1 MPRPAT
7 PTRRPKPPLRVLAFG
22 LAAGAICGCAP
33 DAPAGGGGA
42 VLAELPRFVAAEEP
56 SLSIGVLEG
65 DERLMF
71 EQVVDVLT
79 LASGEIA
86 VADRQAARVSIFAPD
101 GAPLRSW
108 GGRGD
113 GPGEFRGLALLHQ
126 SPGDS
131 LFAFDARGDRA
142 SLFDREGVYAR
153 EVPAAEL
160 SGDTLFTMDVWLHGR
175 FVVYGVLA
183 PDERARVAGALDRLP
198 RPDGPGFRRVRTGT
212 DGSIWIREPDAPAPG
227 LARWIV
233 LDARG
238 APVRSVDLPD
248 RLDADELARDRVL
261 GRWLGEADVNF
272 VRAYGLVDA
281 GDVVGTPAWLRAG
294 ADATEARNAAP
305 DSAVTIDLEAA
316 AREAVRGAAV
326 AQEIYYSQHFRYAA
340 STDSLELEP
349 VDGATLHLLTAD
361 AAGWGG
367 VVVHPDLDRLCGLGY
382 GTGVPR
388 GWRAGTVMCGR

>member
-1 MPRPAT
+1 M
-7 PTRRPKPPLRVLAFG
+7 
-22 LAAGAICGCAP
+22 
-33 DAPAGGGGA
+33 
-42 VLAELPRFVAAEEP
+42 
-56 SLSIGVLEG
+56 LEG

-79 LASGEIA
+79 LASGEIV
-86 VADRQAARVSIFAPD
+86 VADRQAARVSVFSPD

-126 SPGDS
+126 GPGDS
-131 LFAFDARGDRA
+131 LFAFDARDDRA
-142 SLFDREGVYAR
+142 SLFDLEGGYAR

-175 FVVYGVLA
+175 FVVEGVLTRDA
-183 PDERARVAGALDRLP
+183 RARVAGALDRLP
-198 RPDGPGFRRVRTGT
+198 RPDGPGFRRVRTGE
-212 DGSIWIREPDAPAPG
+212 DGSIWVREPDAPAPG
-227 LARWIV
+227 VVRWVV
-233 LDARG
+233 LDAGG
-238 APVRSVDLPD
+238 APVRAVDLPE
-248 RLDADELARDRVL
+248 RLDADRLARDRVL

-272 VRAYGLVDA
+272 VRTYALVDA
-281 GDVVGTPAWLRAG
+281 GETVETPSWLRAG
-294 ADATEARNAAP
+294 ADLTAGAGAAP
-305 DSAVTIDLEAA
+305 DSAVAVDLEAA
-316 AREAVRGAAV
+316 TRETVRGAAV
-326 AQEIYYSQHFRYAA
+326 AQEIYYSQHFRYAT

-349 VDGATLHLLTAD
+349 VDGATLHLLSAD

-388 GWRAGTVMCGR
+388 GWRAGTVMCGG